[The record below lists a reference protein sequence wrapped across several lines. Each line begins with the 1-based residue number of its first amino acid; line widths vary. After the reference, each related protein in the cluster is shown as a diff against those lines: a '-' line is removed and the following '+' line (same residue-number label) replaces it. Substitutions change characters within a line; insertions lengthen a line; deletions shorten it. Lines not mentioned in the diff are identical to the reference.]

1 MEYAAATEPPYL
13 AASDT
18 YMDFVRSGF
27 ITLSSG
33 KLISLEERT
42 ATLSPMDEQVTDIAA
57 VILAT
62 GFDASPSISF
72 LPQSLRETISFSPRD
87 INNPVALAFHGTH
100 HPKIPNLGF
109 VGFYRSPYWGVMEMQ
124 ARFLSEFWFAPS
136 GSLPPK
142 MQQALDGDD
151 SVQRTLA
158 LRKDPRASQF
168 PMGDY
173 PWLMQELSS
182 ALEMDI
188 SPPVGETPP
197 LPHNGK
203 GLNVLTPARY
213 PSKRLTE
220 AQQAEVS
227 NALQQT
233 YNTAIAGLTEGKFVA
248 KAVFRSLLGEW
259 SLERDLN
266 SRLPSHPSGHF
277 SGTAKFLLRKG
288 TKDGRENFKGDL
300 GQEYL
305 YIEDGD
311 FKASN
316 GMTFRATRRYIWR
329 YDDATDTLSV
339 WFTKPEDQKMADYLF
354 HQVEFVVPPPGEAGD
369 DSQGWEAN
377 AGHLCI
383 EDFYNVK
390 YNFAFNAVNLKEW
403 SIGYTVSGPKKDY
416 TIHGVYERASR
427 S

>member
-1 MEYAAATEPPYL
+1 
-13 AASDT
+13 
-18 YMDFVRSGF
+18 MDFVRSGL
-27 ITLSSG
+27 ITLSTG
-33 KLISLEERT
+33 KFAALNGRT
-42 ATLSPMDEQVTDIAA
+42 ASLTPMDEQITDVAA
-57 VILAT
+57 VVLAT

-72 LPQSLRETISFSPRD
+72 LPQSLRDTLSFSPRD

-100 HPKIPNLGF
+100 HPEIPRLGF

-124 ARFLSEFWFAPS
+124 ARFLAEFWSASP
-136 GSLPPK
+136 GSLPDA
-142 MQQALDGDD
+142 MQKALDSDD
-151 SVQRTLA
+151 SIPRTLG

-173 PWLMQELSS
+173 PWLMQELSA
-182 ALEMDI
+182 ALGMSI
-188 SPPVGETPP
+188 SPPAGETPP

-203 GLNVLTPARY
+203 GLSVLTPARY

-220 AQQAEVS
+220 AQRAEVS
-227 NALQQT
+227 SALQQT
-233 YNTAIAGLTEGKFVA
+233 YNTAMAGLTKGKFVA

-259 SLERDLN
+259 NLERDLT

-288 TKDGRENFKGDL
+288 TKDGRESFQGDL

-311 FKASN
+311 FEASN
-316 GMTFRATRRYIWR
+316 GMKFRATRRYIWR
-329 YDDATDTLSV
+329 YDDTADSLSV
-339 WFTKPEDQKMADYLF
+339 WFAKTDDHKRADYLF
-354 HQVEFVVPPPGEAGD
+354 HQIEFVVPPLGETGD

-403 SIGYTVSGPKKDY
+403 SIGYTVNGPKKDY
-416 TIHGVYERASR
+416 TIHGVYKRISH